1 MCRNPELHG
10 VDHTVVG
17 TVAVVGVRTVV
28 GTVVGVRTVVG
39 TVVGVT
45 ARPPEP
51 TTKAKK
57 KEKKSCQGQKKSNIV
72 RDHFCL
78 AH

>member
-17 TVAVVGVRTVV
+17 TVA
-28 GTVVGVRTVVG
+28 VVGVRTVVG